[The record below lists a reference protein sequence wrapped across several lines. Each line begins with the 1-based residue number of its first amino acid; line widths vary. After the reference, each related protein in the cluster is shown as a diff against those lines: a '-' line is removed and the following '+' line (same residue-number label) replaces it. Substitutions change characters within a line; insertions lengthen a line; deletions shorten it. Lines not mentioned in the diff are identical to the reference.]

1 MKGAVQE
8 ENIQDAAEPLDME
21 TEVADGGNPGRS
33 AADEA
38 ESVDSSAE
46 VQASTIEGELSQVK
60 DQLLRL
66 TAEFQNYRRRTEQ
79 SRVLDTSLGK
89 SMVVQQMLGV
99 FDDLGRSLD
108 AARDLENNPDVDIA
122 SSYETLRSGVNLVFR
137 NFQDE
142 LKRLGLREIDAVG
155 KQFDESVHEALMQQ
169 PAPDGVEPG
178 TVLSEIQKG
187 YVFGDRVLRHSK
199 VIVAS

>member
-1 MKGAVQE
+1 M
-8 ENIQDAAEPLDME
+8 
-21 TEVADGGNPGRS
+21 
-33 AADEA
+33 
-38 ESVDSSAE
+38 
-46 VQASTIEGELSQVK
+46 
-60 DQLLRL
+60 
-66 TAEFQNYRRRTEQ
+66 
-79 SRVLDTSLGK
+79 
-89 SMVVQQMLGV
+89 
-99 FDDLGRSLD
+99 
-108 AARDLENNPDVDIA
+108 
-122 SSYETLRSGVNLVFR
+122 NLVFR

>member
-1 MKGAVQE
+1 MNGTTDPREVETEFSYGTGSGEQTTPASPELADQE
-8 ENIQDAAEPLDME
+8 ESPED
-21 TEVADGGNPGRS
+21 
-33 AADEA
+33 
-38 ESVDSSAE
+38 
-46 VQASTIEGELSQVK
+46 QAVTIEGELAQVK

-89 SMVVQQMLGV
+89 ATVVQQMLGV
-99 FDDLGRSLD
+99 FDDLGRSLE
-108 AARDLENNPDVDIA
+108 AARDLENNPDVDVS

-155 KQFDESVHEALMQQ
+155 KPFDESLHEALMQQ